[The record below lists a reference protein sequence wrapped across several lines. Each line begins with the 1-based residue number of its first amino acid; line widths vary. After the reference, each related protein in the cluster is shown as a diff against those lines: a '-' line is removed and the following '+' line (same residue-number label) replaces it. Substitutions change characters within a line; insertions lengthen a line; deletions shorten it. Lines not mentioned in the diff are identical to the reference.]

1 MVKFTF
7 SLVAISAL
15 CMLNGATAFVAQ
27 RPISRQFA
35 ALRMADAPETPTP
48 VAAPVTDA
56 AAAPAAATPEA
67 APAPADTAVTPAAKP
82 AEPVEKQPLYGTT
95 LNLPDTYARCGSCQ
109 TSFALTDD
117 DLGASGRGRRL
128 ECSVCGHTWFQ
139 SRDRLMTMNEGFEL
153 VPLPEMDKNRVAL
166 NMEQGMPA
174 KFMGH
179 MKLYVGNIAF
189 ASREEDIF
197 ELFSEIGQ
205 VGDVAL
211 VRDDTGKNR
220 GFGFVTMREKEDG
233 EKAIA
238 ALDGQEVNG
247 RNLAVRESSN

>member
-56 AAAPAAATPEA
+56 AAAPAAEA
-67 APAPADTAVTPAAKP
+67 AAAPADTAVTPAAKP

-117 DLGASGRGRRL
+117 DLGASGRGRYVTYYFVEDCKL
-128 ECSVCGHTWFQ
+128 MLPSIAHT
-139 SRDRLMTMNEGFEL
+139 
-153 VPLPEMDKNRVAL
+153 V
-166 NMEQGMPA
+166 
-174 KFMGH
+174 
-179 MKLYVGNIAF
+179 
-189 ASREEDIF
+189 
-197 ELFSEIGQ
+197 
-205 VGDVAL
+205 
-211 VRDDTGKNR
+211 
-220 GFGFVTMREKEDG
+220 
-233 EKAIA
+233 
-238 ALDGQEVNG
+238 
-247 RNLAVRESSN
+247 